1 MAERRML
8 SKGIIDSDNFVDM
21 SKDARL
27 LYYELNL
34 HADDDGFVSSPKK
47 IMRIVDCPAD
57 ALEEL
62 IACQFIIPFD
72 SGIVLIRDWKI
83 HNYIRADRYTE
94 TRFQDEKQQVTT
106 DDNNKFVVCH
116 TNGIPE
122 VDAGKDRLG
131 QGRLG
136 EKKDNALF
144 PDAAENKCDTVSSG
158 IGNDGNDEGIG
169 GIKRVADNLLVN
181 GSFVSFSENPIVT
194 EAMKDYMTFYKKKT
208 KKDHPTLKAENYQKV
223 YCFLS
228 EYVSANDL
236 DYGQLT
242 DMMVTYFNN
251 KVLKTDWNINHF
263 ATEGILTNRFFEA
276 GLC

>member
-62 IACQFIIPFD
+62 VACQFIIPFD

-144 PDAAENKCDTVSSG
+144 PDAAENKRD
-158 IGNDGNDEGIG
+158 I
-169 GIKRVADNLLVN
+169 
-181 GSFVSFSENPIVT
+181 VSFSENPIVT
-194 EAMKDYMTFYKKKT
+194 EAMKEFMKLYKKKT
-208 KKDHPTLKAENYQKV
+208 KKDHPALKAEQYQKV

-228 EYVSANDL
+228 EFVSENSL
-236 DYGQLT
+236 DYDSLV
-242 DMMVTYFNN
+242 DMMITYFNN
-251 KVLKTDWNINHF
+251 KVLKCDKNINHF
-263 ATEGILTNRFFEA
+263 ATPGILTNRFFEA
-276 GLC
+276 GLY